1 MNQVC
6 GLITEERHSQTAMH
20 PGDAADIDIPVDI
33 FFSQKNATSIV
44 LCSNCSATEDVNV
57 AVNNGEWIPYYWDE
71 DLSDE
76 RGPHYWDEDLSDER
90 GPLCP
95 SCVEIFGI
103 HFVFDG
109 QTGEYVKGVI
119 G

>member
-76 RGPHYWDEDLSDER
+76 RGP
-90 GPLCP
+90 LCP